1 MKIVYN
7 IYVAVRKL
15 WTAVFGKDGDG
26 KKIVIPGR
34 IKNASGDVTV
44 GSGLE
49 LASGD
54 TLNCTVPTPTT
65 VVANPTMAGTEGDL
79 TGLQVGDTKYAV
91 LTGTTVV
98 ANPTM
103 AGTEGDLT
111 GLQVGDTKYKVGGGK
126 KYYRHNVKI
135 AFVGKSYMFITSS
148 GTQFTTTTF
157 AEFLYAN
164 GYTGN
169 TKYLGIAYEPGTG
182 GMLNNDQTR
191 SIYGLYSSN
200 GTTLSVVG
208 VILTYAQGE
217 SSLTISKTA
226 YSNNTNVEEDVVFEV

>member
-1 MKIVYN
+1 M
-7 IYVAVRKL
+7 
-15 WTAVFGKDGDG
+15 FGKDGDG

-54 TLNCTVPTPTT
+54 TLNCTVPTP
-65 VVANPTMAGTEGDL
+65 
-79 TGLQVGDTKYAV
+79 
-91 LTGTTVV
+91 TTVV